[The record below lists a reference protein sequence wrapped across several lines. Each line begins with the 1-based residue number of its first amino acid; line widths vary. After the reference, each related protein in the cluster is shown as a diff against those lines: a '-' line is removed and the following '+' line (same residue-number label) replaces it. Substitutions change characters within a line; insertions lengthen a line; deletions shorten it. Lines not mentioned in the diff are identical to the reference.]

1 VEFLPKRKLSNEE
14 QGVGDRDVWWYNTCG
29 IWYKFDALILTLDEP
44 PKLYH
49 AWGLYVIPII
59 VKGPALMGS
68 CQLMIMHAK
77 GEEGS
82 IAVGSVKML

>member
-1 VEFLPKRKLSNEE
+1 MS
-14 QGVGDRDVWWYNTCG
+14 
-29 IWYKFDALILTLDEP
+29 P
-44 PKLYH
+44 PNYTRLG
-49 AWGLYVIPII
+49 GLYVIPII